1 MESPYYAPPRM
12 DGSRPSLGFPLG
24 TALLLIVIFS
34 LCGFFS
40 CCYHWDKLQSLRR
53 SFSADT
59 DLEADNAFKARPE
72 PKLAGVDA
80 RRSDAK
86 VHSAAVSLRA
96 PTGGKDR
103 PRAAE
108 AAAASHSR
116 AFPGLCTS
124 KLNKEFKTEQTWDK
138 LIPYRVS
145 IHYISDKKRKKR
157 ARWVLKKHKM
167 FLTLMLAKASAL
179 WFPSMLVCWI
189 EHRHLLSRNL
199 ASSIMAR

>member
-59 DLEADNAFKARPE
+59 DLEADNGDGSPSKPTTAYTTFKARPE

-108 AAAASHSR
+108 ATKAAAAHSR
-116 AFPGLCTS
+116 AFVLS
-124 KLNKEFKTEQTWDK
+124 KKIDHFNVRAIACAFTEK
-138 LIPYRVS
+138 FLGANSVNAMR
-145 IHYISDKKRKKR
+145 YIS
-157 ARWVLKKHKM
+157 
-167 FLTLMLAKASAL
+167 
-179 WFPSMLVCWI
+179 
-189 EHRHLLSRNL
+189 LLSL
-199 ASSIMAR
+199 VE